1 MFIYVKIIIVQ
12 NYSIK
17 TKEKIISLNQN
28 LESLQLLSQNTI
40 NHHRKKFNYIHIGL
54 VQVEIK
60 PLFHLGLDILVFVC
74 LRDARSTK
82 IIDSVFS
89 MIDSNLANDLVYL
102 NCFPNFSMNI
112 NDQSI
117 FFSSLTLNIKTK
129 NMNFVEEAQAITI
142 IYRIYYKVITTQLN
156 HRVVCQF
163 VKDKILLLQYNPN
176 NTEAFVPK
184 KLKWNEITQGDQ

>member
-112 NDQSI
+112 NDPSI
-117 FFSSLTLNIKTK
+117 FFPSLTLNIKIK

-156 HRVVCQF
+156 DRVVCQF

-184 KLKWNEITQGDQ
+184 KLKWNEIT